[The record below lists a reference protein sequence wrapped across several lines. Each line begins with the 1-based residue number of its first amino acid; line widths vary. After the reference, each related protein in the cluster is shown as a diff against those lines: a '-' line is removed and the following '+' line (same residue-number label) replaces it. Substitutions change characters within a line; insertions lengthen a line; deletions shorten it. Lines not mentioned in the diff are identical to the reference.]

1 MQKKRVAIADDH
13 KLLRD
18 TIKSLINA
26 TEGMKVVGEAAD
38 GVSAVE
44 MVRRVLPDLLLLD
57 VSLPKLS
64 GISVLKNLKEE
75 LPDVKIIMLTMHES
89 DEYIAEF
96 LNAGADGYC
105 LKDAGWKE
113 LVAAMDTVLAGETY
127 VSSAHS
133 PPAEQDAS

>member
-1 MQKKRVAIADDH
+1 MRKKRIAIADDH

-26 TEGMKVVGEAAD
+26 TQGMEVVGEAAD
-38 GVSAVE
+38 GLSAVE
-44 MVRRVLPDLLLLD
+44 MVKRILPDLLLLD

-75 LPDVKIIMLTMHES
+75 LPDVKIMILTMHES
-89 DEYIAEF
+89 DDYIAEF
-96 LNAGADGYC
+96 LKAGADGYC
-105 LKDAGWKE
+105 LKDSGWKE

-127 VSSAHS
+127 VSSTHS